1 MADKEEKGASSE
13 TLAALRKELEEATK
27 KADEYLAGWQRAKAD
42 FSNYQKDEA
51 KREALMAQFAA
62 REIVKD
68 ALLVLD
74 SFDLAI
80 TNQGEDNAETKR
92 LRIIKDQFLSILK
105 KWGLE
110 EMEVREGQKFDP
122 NLHEAVETL
131 SDATKPE
138 GTIVEVFERGYLL
151 HGRVLRPAKV
161 KVATKTSA

>member
-1 MADKEEKGASSE
+1 MTEKDEPSSLKEELEK
-13 TLAALRKELEEATK
+13 LKKER
-27 KADEYLAGWQRAKAD
+27 DEYLAGWQRAKAD

-62 REIVKD
+62 GEIVKD

-80 TNQGEDNAETKR
+80 ANHAKENSETKR

-110 EMEVREGQKFDP
+110 EMKVAAGAKFDP
-122 NLHEAVETL
+122 NFHEAVETIP
-131 SDATKPE
+131 SSEHQE
-138 GTIVEVFERGYLL
+138 GGIIEVLQAGYLL
-151 HGRVLRPAKV
+151 HGKVLRPAKV
-161 KVATKTSA
+161 KVVVKKNLESSS